1 MRRYIIQDIRNS
13 GDIFEEILG
22 EGATEEF
29 AREKLSESWSYLT
42 KEEKKNST
50 MILIEADLDSI
61 KYTELKNIR
70 DIDEKKYY
78 A

>member
-1 MRRYIIQDIRNS
+1 MRRYIIQDIRNK

-29 AREKLSESWSYLT
+29 AREKLEENWNYLT

-50 MILIEADLDSI
+50 MILIEADIDSI

-70 DIDEKKYY
+70 NIDEKKYY